1 MSAALDAAAMG
12 GRPHLPRGVSSQMDT
27 QYVNMLLA
35 LDDIPTIHNLAAAFF
50 NWIYLAGFVLF
61 PGTFTSLRTLG
72 AEQGNAVAA
81 ELIKTVTQLPLFIV
95 AWICV
100 GIGAAGMLWLFWRWH
115 KNYLWLLNKIWT
127 PALLNSLAGLV
138 STIASIYGAQHG
150 QFSPTSKA
158 TLILTGA
165 SSGVFAILTLFYMFW
180 LVRRMKQRHDR
191 EVGMQKAGKHG
202 EGYVDP
208 STRR

>member
-1 MSAALDAAAMG
+1 
-12 GRPHLPRGVSSQMDT
+12 VS
-27 QYVNMLLA
+27 
-35 LDDIPTIHNLAAAFF
+35 
-50 NWIYLAGFVLF
+50 LF
-61 PGTFTSLRTLG
+61 LSLSLQPSSKHTPPEPKR
-72 AEQGNAVAA
+72 
-81 ELIKTVTQLPLFIV
+81 
-95 AWICV
+95 
-100 GIGAAGMLWLFWRWH
+100 
-115 KNYLWLLNKIWT
+115 